1 LQIAASVG
9 TVSCVDIH
17 RSVDL
22 AAATA
27 KRSLF
32 LLGPR
37 QTGKSTLIR
46 QQLPEARRIDLLESD
61 TYLTL
66 QRAPQ
71 RLREWCQTDGELIVI
86 DEIQKLPQLLDEVQ
100 LLIDRKKLRFVLTG
114 SSARKLRSGGVN
126 LLGGRARSQHLHP
139 LSIHELGER
148 FDLPRALHHGLM
160 PAIYLGDEPD
170 EDLAAYVGTY
180 LREEIA
186 HEALTRNV
194 PAFSRFLEV
203 AALCNTQQINYSK
216 VANDAQVA
224 RTTVQEYFQIL
235 RDTLLGWDVPC
246 WQRTKKRK
254 AVATA
259 KFWFFDWGVVRQ
271 LRGTT
276 RVKSPSPE
284 FGHAFEAWIGHE
296 LKTWCD
302 YRGGGAELCYWRSRT
317 GHEVDFVVG
326 DQVAIEVKATTTVDS
341 RDLTGLVALREELLL
356 ERLIVVCQEDRRR
369 VVDGIEVLP
378 WREFAEELWADQLVQ
393 V

>member
-1 LQIAASVG
+1 MEIAR
-9 TVSCVDIH
+9 TI
-17 RSVDL
+17 DL

-46 QQLPEARRIDLLESD
+46 QQLAGAKLINLLESD
-61 TYLTL
+61 TFLQL

-71 RLREWCQTDGELIVI
+71 RLREWCSEPGELVVI
-86 DEIQKLPQLLDEVQ
+86 DEIQKLPQLLDEVH
-100 LLIDRKKLRFVLTG
+100 LLIEQRKLRFLLTG
-114 SSARKLRSGGVN
+114 SSARKLRAGGVN

-148 FDLPRALHHGLM
+148 FDLQRALHHGLL

-170 EDLAAYVGTY
+170 QDLAAYVGTY

-194 PAFSRFLEV
+194 PAFARFLEV
-203 AALCNTQQINYSK
+203 AALCSGEQVNYSK
-216 VANDAQVA
+216 VAADAQVA

-235 RDTLLGWDVPC
+235 RDTLLGRDIPV
-246 WQRTKKRK
+246 WQKTKKRK
-254 AVATA
+254 AVTTA
-259 KFWFFDWGVVRQ
+259 KFRLFDWGVVRH
-271 LRGTT
+271 LRGTG

-296 LKTWCD
+296 LDTWCA
-302 YRGGGAELCYWRSRT
+302 YRGSGATLCFWRSRNDD
-317 GHEVDFVVG
+317 EVDFVIG
-326 DQVAIEVKATTTVDS
+326 DQVAVEVKATDNVTD
-341 RDLTGLVALREELLL
+341 RHLAGLVALQGEGLLRRHVL
-356 ERLIVVCQEDRRR
+356 VCQEKRRST
-369 VVDGIEVLP
+369 VGGIEVMP
-378 WREFAEELWADQLVQ
+378 WRAFMEELWDDRLVRG
-393 V
+393 

>member
-1 LQIAASVG
+1 MEIP
-9 TVSCVDIH
+9 

-22 AAATA
+22 AAATS

-46 QQLPEARRIDLLESD
+46 QQLAGAFRIDLLEND

-66 QRAPQ
+66 QRAPE
-71 RLREWCQTDGELIVI
+71 RLREWCTGVGEVVVI

-100 LLIDRKKLRFVLTG
+100 LLIERKKLRFLLTG

-126 LLGGRARSQHLHP
+126 LLGGRARSQSLHP

-148 FDLPRALHHGLM
+148 FELDRALHHGLL

-180 LREEIA
+180 LREEIS

-194 PAFSRFLEV
+194 PAFARFLEV
-203 AALCNTQQINYSK
+203 AALCNTEQINYTK
-216 VANDAQVA
+216 IANDAQVA

-235 RDTLLGWDVPC
+235 RDTLLGWDLPA

-259 KFWFFDWGVVRQ
+259 KFWFFDWGVVRH
-271 LRGTT
+271 LRGTG
-276 RVKSPSPE
+276 RMASPSPE
-284 FGHAFEAWIGHE
+284 FGQAFEAWIGHE

-302 YRGGGAELCYWRSRT
+302 YRGKGAALCYWRSRA

-326 DQVAIEVKATTTVDS
+326 DEVAVEVKATTNVTNRHVK
-341 RDLTGLVALREELLL
+341 GLVALREEALLK
-356 ERLIVVCQEDRRR
+356 RHVVVCQEGRRR
-369 VVDGIEVLP
+369 VVDGIDILP
-378 WREFAEELWADQLVQ
+378 WQVFCEELWSDRLVGR
-393 V
+393 